1 MKILI
6 TGSSGLVGSALV
18 PALVK
23 AGHTVCR
30 LMRPGSVA
38 KNETHDGFQV
48 AWNPATGELGGAAVG
63 ADAVVNLAG
72 ASIADGRWSDKRKA
86 ELYAS
91 RIDTTRALV
100 TALAKMNARPRV
112 LVSASATGFYGNRGD
127 ELLTEESQ
135 PGNDFLSTTA
145 KDWEAE
151 ALKAEAI
158 GVRVVLGRFGVIL
171 ARDGGALPK
180 MVLPFRFFAG
190 GKIGSGQQWMSWIS
204 LDDVIE
210 ILRFALENGN
220 VRGPINVISP
230 QPVQNAEFTKTLA
243 SAMHR
248 PALFPAPPFALR
260 LALGEM
266 ADALL
271 LSSQRVL
278 PKKLEGLDYHF
289 LHADLK
295 GALTSYPET
304 KLVGILSCPYF
315 TTLKLTSTFKTCPD
329 TGSVATVDWMV
340 WPSRNFKESSDLKAR
355 MIGSRKWPLAV
366 SDEAASAFAI
376 GSRNFWLAPAR

>member
-1 MKILI
+1 M
-6 TGSSGLVGSALV
+6 

-30 LMRPGSVA
+30 LVRPKSVA
-38 KNETHDGFQV
+38 KNEMHDGFQV

-72 ASIADGRWSDKRKA
+72 ASIGDGRWSAERKQM
-86 ELYAS
+86 LRSS

-112 LVSASATGFYGNRGD
+112 LLSASAIGFYGNRGD

-135 PGNDFLSTTA
+135 PGNEFLSDLA

-158 GVRVVLGRFGVIL
+158 GVRVVLARFGIVL

-180 MVLPFRFFAG
+180 IILPFRFFAG
-190 GKIGSGQQWMSWIS
+190 GKIGSGLQWMSWIT
-204 LDDVIE
+204 LEDVIE
-210 ILRFALENGN
+210 ILRFALENGQ

-243 SAMHR
+243 SALHR
-248 PALFPAPPFALR
+248 PAFFPAPAFALR

-271 LSSQRVL
+271 LSSQRVF
-278 PKKLEGLDYHF
+278 PKKLESLGYRF

-295 GALTSYPET
+295 SALAT
-304 KLVGILSCPYF
+304 ILS
-315 TTLKLTSTFKTCPD
+315 
-329 TGSVATVDWMV
+329 
-340 WPSRNFKESSDLKAR
+340 
-355 MIGSRKWPLAV
+355 
-366 SDEAASAFAI
+366 AS
-376 GSRNFWLAPAR
+376 

>member
-1 MKILI
+1 MKILV

-23 AGHTVCR
+23 AGNTVCQ
-30 LMRPGSVA
+30 LVRPGSIA
-38 KNETHDGFQV
+38 KNEIHDGFQV

-63 ADAVVNLAG
+63 PDAVVNLAG
-72 ASIADGRWSDKRKA
+72 ASIADGRWRAERKA
-86 ELYAS
+86 ELRSS

-112 LVSASATGFYGNRGD
+112 LISASATGVYGNRGD

-135 PGNDFLSTTA
+135 PGNDFLSDLA

-151 ALKAEAI
+151 ASKAEAI
-158 GVRVVLGRFGVIL
+158 GVRVVLARFGVIL

-180 MVLPFRFFAG
+180 IVLPFRFFAG
-190 GKIGSGQQWMSWIS
+190 GKIGSGKQWMSWIS

-243 SAMHR
+243 SVLHR

-278 PKKLEGLDYHF
+278 PKKLESLGYRF

-295 GALTSYPET
+295 STLAAILHTS
-304 KLVGILSCPYF
+304 
-315 TTLKLTSTFKTCPD
+315 
-329 TGSVATVDWMV
+329 
-340 WPSRNFKESSDLKAR
+340 
-355 MIGSRKWPLAV
+355 
-366 SDEAASAFAI
+366 
-376 GSRNFWLAPAR
+376 

>member
-1 MKILI
+1 MKILV

-30 LMRPGSVA
+30 LVRPGTVTKDTA
-38 KNETHDGFQV
+38 NDGFQV

-72 ASIADGRWSDKRKA
+72 ASIADGRWSTARKA
-86 ELYAS
+86 ELRSS
-91 RIDTTRALV
+91 RIDTTAALV
-100 TALAKMNARPRV
+100 SALARMNARPSV

-127 ELLTEESQ
+127 EQLTEESQ
-135 PGNDFLSTTA
+135 PGTDFLSTVA
-145 KDWEAE
+145 KEWEAE

-158 GVRVVLGRFGVIL
+158 GIRVVLARFGIVL
-171 ARDGGALPK
+171 ARHGGALPSI
-180 MVLPFRFFAG
+180 MLPFRFFAG

-204 LDDVIE
+204 IEDVIE
-210 ILRFALENGN
+210 ILRFALENGQ
-220 VRGPINVISP
+220 VRGPLNVISP

-248 PALFPAPPFALR
+248 PAIFPAPAFALR

-266 ADALL
+266 AEALL

-278 PKKLEGLDYHF
+278 PKKLQQLGHSF
-289 LHADLK
+289 AHQDLNS
-295 GALTSYPET
+295 ALTA
-304 KLVGILSCPYF
+304 IL
-315 TTLKLTSTFKTCPD
+315 
-329 TGSVATVDWMV
+329 
-340 WPSRNFKESSDLKAR
+340 R
-355 MIGSRKWPLAV
+355 
-366 SDEAASAFAI
+366 
-376 GSRNFWLAPAR
+376 AP